1 MKSIL
6 ITGASRGVGREL
18 AVKCAASGKYDKI
31 CINCLKNE
39 SALAET
45 AQAVEKAGDVRCI
58 TSVGNVG
65 DIKYVETLPREFG
78 QIDVLVNNAAISYV
92 GLLIDMKPEEWD
104 NVIKTNIS
112 SIYNTCHTFVPD
124 MIRKQSGYILN
135 ISSVW
140 GQMGASCEVA
150 YSAAKGAVNSFTKA
164 LAKELG
170 PSHIQVNA
178 AALGIVDTEMNG
190 HLSFDEK
197 CDIADDVPMGRIAS
211 PDEIAE
217 ALLKL
222 LDMPEYFT
230 GEIVR
235 IDGGWM

>member
-18 AVKCAASGKYDKI
+18 AIKCAASGKYDKI

-39 SALAET
+39 SALAKT
-45 AQAVEKAGDVRCI
+45 AQAVEKAGNVRCI

-78 QIDVLVNNAAISYV
+78 QIDVLVNNAAISHV

-150 YSAAKGAVNSFTKA
+150 YSAAKGAVDSFTKA

-217 ALLKL
+217 ALLRL

>member
-104 NVIKTNIS
+104 NVIKTNKADIFLTS
-112 SIYNTCHTFVPD
+112 L
-124 MIRKQSGYILN
+124 QSGDRWAPHVKSPTARL
-135 ISSVW
+135 
-140 GQMGASCEVA
+140 
-150 YSAAKGAVNSFTKA
+150 KGRST
-164 LAKELG
+164 
-170 PSHIQVNA
+170 
-178 AALGIVDTEMNG
+178 
-190 HLSFDEK
+190 HLQRLWPK
-197 CDIADDVPMGRIAS
+197 NLVPAIFR
-211 PDEIAE
+211 
-217 ALLKL
+217 
-222 LDMPEYFT
+222 
-230 GEIVR
+230 
-235 IDGGWM
+235 

>member
-18 AVKCAASGKYDKI
+18 AIKCATSGKYDKI

-39 SALAET
+39 SALAKT
-45 AQAVEKAGDVRCI
+45 AQAVEKAGNVRCI

-78 QIDVLVNNAAISYV
+78 QIDVLVNNAAISHV

-112 SIYNTCHTFVPD
+112 SIYNTSHTFVPD

-217 ALLKL
+217 ALLRL